1 MALTNHGRHGLFSF
15 LSSLPISVLRNLEL
29 EANKLYDRAN
39 KLYKAAL
46 LTRCYV
52 QHFLCPYI
60 DSEVNHK
67 RHFIKIPFINKGIEF
82 IDLHSIFKDNSVIS
96 SIPNYF
102 NNSETPI
109 ICYKYN
115 KPIRSTIFN
124 FNKIVNDLDIDSN
137 TPASWDCKN
146 SNYLYPSAGHVIT
159 GNLNVIP
166 DARVRNIISKGPK
179 YRFASNI
186 DFSKC
191 RREIAASLN
200 DFSNRWCKRENVE
213 PDALKEWKINIFKII
228 DTRISFYSRNTHL
241 LPTKPKSSFRH
252 LKRGIQDFHMNYV
265 LVPADKAANNIVV
278 VWRLYYINTL
288 KRELVDTDAYK
299 LQPSLSE
306 RVIVDG
312 HGCHTALHFGVKAK
326 ENQDKVPTLYWL
338 PKLHKK
344 PYKARFIANSS
355 SCTTTELSKLLT
367 SCLTAVKKHVIK
379 YCEKVYERSGKN
391 LFWSIKNSGEILDKL
406 KARDFNATSLSTYD
420 FSTLYTTLP
429 HNLIK
434 DKLIDLIENT
444 FQREGSPYLACS
456 DRNAFF
462 TSEKPKK
469 YHAWSCQNVCD
480 ALTFLLDNIFIRFG
494 TKLYRQVVGIP
505 MGTNYAPLVADLFLF
520 CYERDFM
527 MSLSDDKQADV
538 IDAFNTTSRYLD
550 NILNI
555 NNVYFD
561 NMVSQIYPSELQ
573 LNKANA
579 SDTEAA
585 FLDLHLSISNDIVS
599 TKIYDKRDDFDF
611 EIVNFPFLDGDV
623 PRSTS
628 YGVYISQ
635 LIRFARASSYVADF
649 NTRNKLLTQK
659 LLKQGYR
666 YHKLRKT
673 FSKFYRRYYDL
684 ISKFQVGLKSLLR
697 QGLSEPDF
705 YGDLVYK
712 LKKIV
717 GSNNFSAQFI
727 KIISHY
733 KKIGYNINV
742 LQQTA
747 CLVVNPITV
756 GNFAFLFNCTPVGRT
771 SDSMM
776 VPT

>member
-1 MALTNHGRHGLFSF
+1 ML
-15 LSSLPISVLRNLEL
+15 I
-29 EANKLYDRAN
+29 
-39 KLYKAAL
+39 
-46 LTRCYV
+46 
-52 QHFLCPYI
+52 
-60 DSEVNHK
+60 
-67 RHFIKIPFINKGIEF
+67 
-82 IDLHSIFKDNSVIS
+82 
-96 SIPNYF
+96 
-102 NNSETPI
+102 
-109 ICYKYN
+109 
-115 KPIRSTIFN
+115 
-124 FNKIVNDLDIDSN
+124 
-137 TPASWDCKN
+137 
-146 SNYLYPSAGHVIT
+146 
-159 GNLNVIP
+159 
-166 DARVRNIISKGPK
+166 
-179 YRFASNI
+179 
-186 DFSKC
+186 
-191 RREIAASLN
+191 
-200 DFSNRWCKRENVE
+200 
-213 PDALKEWKINIFKII
+213 
-228 DTRISFYSRNTHL
+228 
-241 LPTKPKSSFRH
+241 
-252 LKRGIQDFHMNYV
+252 
-265 LVPADKAANNIVV
+265 
-278 VWRLYYINTL
+278 
-288 KRELVDTDAYK
+288 
-299 LQPSLSE
+299 
-306 RVIVDG
+306 
-312 HGCHTALHFGVKAK
+312 
-326 ENQDKVPTLYWL
+326 
-338 PKLHKK
+338 
-344 PYKARFIANSS
+344 
-355 SCTTTELSKLLT
+355 

-391 LFWSIKNSGEILDKL
+391 LFWSIKNSGEIIDKL

-434 DKLIDLIENT
+434 DKLIDLIEST

-480 ALTFLLDNIFIRFG
+480 ALNFLLDNIFIRFG

-505 MGTNYAPLVADLFLF
+505 MGTNCAPLVADLFLF

-550 NILNI
+550 DILNI

-684 ISKFQVGLKSLLR
+684 ISKFQVGLKSLLG

-727 KIISHY
+727 KIISHF